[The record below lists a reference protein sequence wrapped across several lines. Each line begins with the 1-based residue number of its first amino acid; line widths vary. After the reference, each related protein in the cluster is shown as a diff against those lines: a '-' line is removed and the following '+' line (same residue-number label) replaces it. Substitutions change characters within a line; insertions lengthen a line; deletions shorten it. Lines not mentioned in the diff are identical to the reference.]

1 MPSELLFD
9 LVGFLQQCSC
19 QIWISSNT
27 TFPTS
32 LHLHSHLEF
41 SIVKCWRPNDSPSS
55 FDFEQTKVFVKNPIF
70 CFESFL
76 FSFNFLHS
84 NRSLGPNQN
93 DFAGPPASPTRW
105 NRLDNSSGKMSW
117 GFLEL
122 QKIQKKNPHWRI
134 YLYTHVYCLATI
146 AGNWRSKINANYF
159 LCRRAFLAYSSIVW
173 HFVRRFLNFPEFS

>member
-55 FDFEQTKVFVKNPIF
+55 FDFEQTKVP
-70 CFESFL
+70 SFAL
-76 FSFNFLHS
+76 KVSFFHSISYVRIEAWDQIRTILLGLLPRRPGEIGWIIQVEKCLGDFWNF
-84 NRSLGPNQN
+84 
-93 DFAGPPASPTRW
+93 
-105 NRLDNSSGKMSW
+105 K
-117 GFLEL
+117 
-122 QKIQKKNPHWRI
+122 KYKKKNPHWRI
-134 YLYTHVYCLATI
+134 YLYMHVYCLATI